1 MIYISMI
8 IISTLGKMHENTIGY
23 NYEDFVRYLKEL
35 KVEKTIITYTNKQ
48 NYKIKHNEYKEIEFL
63 EDSFEVF
70 FPEIDYEKYNNLLTK
85 YSLETHNAEEVTKKN
100 IVDIIETV
108 ITSYLKGFW
117 KSPETVNS
125 EVTDNIFRIE
135 NKFIQ
140 SVNPQFIENYWLPL
154 HRDVYNYIENSKNNY
169 DAIISDVESTFF
181 YKEQKL

>member
-1 MIYISMI
+1 MI

-23 NYEDFVRYLKEL
+23 GYEDFVRYLKEL
-35 KVEKTIITYTNKQ
+35 KVEKIIITYTTQQ
-48 NYKIKHNEYKEIEFL
+48 NYKIKKDEYKEIGFL

-70 FPEIDYEKYNNLLTK
+70 FPKIDYAKYNNLLTK
-85 YSLETHNAEEVTKKN
+85 YSLEIDNAEEVTKKN

-125 EVTDNIFRIE
+125 EVTDSIFRIE

-154 HRDVYNYIENSKNNY
+154 HLDVYNYIKNSKNNY
-169 DAIISDVESTFF
+169 NAIISDVESTFF
-181 YKEQKL
+181 YKEQEL